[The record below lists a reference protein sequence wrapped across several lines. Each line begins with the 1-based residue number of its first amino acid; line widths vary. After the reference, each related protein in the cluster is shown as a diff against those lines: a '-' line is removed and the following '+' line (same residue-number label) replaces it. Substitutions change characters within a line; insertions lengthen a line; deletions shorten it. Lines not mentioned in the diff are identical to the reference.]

1 MTYEWILRLVHSIE
15 CQQTD
20 EKSYNRQRKYSSNT
34 QITVSS
40 ESCSDENRKD
50 EEERRQTFFFF
61 LPNSDASHHLLTHMT
76 FSAPKNTKEDIQ
88 QNVWAALFHATKTN
102 ELQSQNKQKYIYI
115 NAILW

>member
-1 MTYEWILRLVHSIE
+1 MKT
-15 CQQTD
+15 
-20 EKSYNRQRKYSSNT
+20 EKMKKK
-34 QITVSS
+34 
-40 ESCSDENRKD
+40 EDKP
-50 EEERRQTFFFF
+50 FFFF

-115 NAILW
+115 CYSVIE